1 MAEFD
6 YLEHYKID
14 AEKFDYFQRRNG
26 ATAHEE
32 LRIRQ
37 FIISKVSKN
46 TSEILDVGCG
56 TAWVAEQFLKK
67 ERKVCSLDIS
77 SLNPMKAIE
86 KFPNKYHY
94 GITADSFSLPF
105 KNESFS
111 CVIASEI
118 IEHVVDPQKFI
129 TELFRV
135 VKKDG
140 QLIITTPYKE
150 KIRYY
155 LCVHCNKMTP
165 ANAHLHSFDENKL
178 KSLYQKGDLCSF
190 KWSAFGNKYLIF
202 LRTHILFRIF
212 PFRLWHFFDKI
223 ANLIFPKPLH
233 IIVEYKKD

>member
-1 MAEFD
+1 LADFD

-14 AEKFDYFQRRNG
+14 AEKFDYFQDRSG

-32 LRIRQ
+32 LRVRQ
-37 FIISKVSKN
+37 FIISQVSKN

-56 TAWVAEQFLKK
+56 TAWVAEEFLKK
-67 ERKVCSLDIS
+67 NKKVYSLDIS
-77 SLNPMKAIE
+77 SLNPEKAIE
-86 KFPNKYHY
+86 KFPNKNHS

-105 KNESFS
+105 KDESFS

-155 LCVHCNKMTP
+155 LCIHCNQMTP
-165 ANAHLHSFDENKL
+165 ANAHLHSFDEQKL
-178 KSLYQKGDLCSF
+178 ESFYSKKDLLEF
-190 KWSAFGNKYLIF
+190 KWHTFGNRYLIF
-202 LRTHILFRIF
+202 LRTHVLLQLL
-212 PFRLWHFFDKI
+212 PFHLWQLLDKA
-223 ANLIFPKPLH
+223 ANIIFPKPLH
-233 IIVEYKKD
+233 IIVEYKKG